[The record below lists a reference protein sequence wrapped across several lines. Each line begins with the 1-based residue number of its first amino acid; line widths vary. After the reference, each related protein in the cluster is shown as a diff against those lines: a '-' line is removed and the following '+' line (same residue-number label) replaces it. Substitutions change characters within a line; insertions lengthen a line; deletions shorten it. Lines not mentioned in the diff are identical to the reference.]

1 MNSRNLV
8 SATVAVVVA
17 LGLCLLDSPVAAPV
31 ATAAAA
37 AEPIVNI
44 QVSDGEE
51 LGPVRAMVDELVR
64 RGLRATLWVSRSD
77 LTPEWQAYLKEIAGK
92 GYEVGVKVDADI
104 SKLSYEEQLSLAQ
117 PIAGAVTACTG
128 KRPKGFRATSFTWND
143 ASVDVADELGFM
155 YFMASVGSAPGEFD
169 SILYFPPKHG
179 FGVFGVTR
187 ALYPDGASGILCD
200 VPASKRMN
208 SKEYLGLLCRVLDD
222 CIATGKALVIEWHP
236 ASVTKPDPGN
246 PWWQAFIGFLDYLE
260 SRRGDVWCATGE
272 DLVVFGTACDC

>member
-1 MNSRNLV
+1 M
-8 SATVAVVVA
+8 
-17 LGLCLLDSPVAAPV
+17 CLLDSRVAEP
-31 ATAAAA
+31 AARGTSA

-44 QVSDGEE
+44 QVTCGEE
-51 LGPVRAMVDELVR
+51 LGPVKAMVDELVR
-64 RGLRATLWVSRSD
+64 RGLRATLWVGQAD
-77 LTPEWQAYLKEIAGK
+77 LTPEWQAYLREIAGK

-104 SKLSYEEQLSLAQ
+104 SKLSYDEQLSLVE
-117 PIAGAVTACTG
+117 PIVGAVTSCTG
-128 KRPKGFRATSFTWND
+128 RHPKGFRATSFRWND
-143 ASVDVADELGFM
+143 ASADVADKLGFM
-155 YFMASVGSAPGEFD
+155 YFMASIGSAPGEFD
-169 SILYFPPKHG
+169 SVLYFPPKRG

-187 ALYPDGASGILCD
+187 ALYPDGTSGILCD

-208 SKEYLGLLCRVLDD
+208 SKEYVDLLRSVLDD
-222 CIATGKALVIEWHP
+222 CVATGKALVVEWHP